1 MEFLLSTIALIFA
14 VAVIMAIFL
23 IARHFV
29 LWYFRINEAIE
40 LLEAIRS
47 ALVFGNNQ
55 DKVSEKTEETKAG
68 E

>member
-1 MEFLLSTIALIFA
+1 MEFLTSTIALIVA

-40 LLEAIRS
+40 LLDAIRT
-47 ALVFGNNQ
+47 AVVFGNQQNQ
-55 DKVSEKTEETKAG
+55 PDESKKENRK
-68 E
+68 